1 MTASAAPVSGAAP
14 APGASPV
21 LTVDGLC
28 ISARTEGGLRPLV
41 SDLSFTLGHGETLAI
56 AGESGSGKSITSLAI
71 MGLLPPP
78 AVRIT
83 GGTVHLGATD
93 LARLP
98 EARMRAVRGD
108 RIAMIFQEPMTSL
121 NPVLSVGLQLTEAIR
136 AHTGTTREAARAQ
149 ALEALRAVR
158 LSQPEKR
165 LGQYPHELSGGM
177 RQRVMIAMALA
188 LRPEVLIADEPTTAL
203 DVTVQREVLDLLRE
217 LQRDLGTA
225 IILIT
230 HDMGV
235 VAEMA
240 DRVIV
245 MRAGR
250 AVEEGPVGRIFSAPR
265 ADYTRDLLAAVPRMG
280 RGEVSRR
287 TDHVPPNLSE
297 RDPSDAGHGRGA
309 DTAPAPPPVARLK
322 DVEVRYDL
330 RGGLLG
336 RVTHRVHAVEGVS
349 FEIRRGETFSLV
361 GESGCGK
368 STIARAM
375 VGLAPHRGRIEIAG
389 QSFAGLDPAGQKA
402 LRRRIQIVFQ
412 DPMAALNPRLTVGEL
427 VAEPLAIHRLG
438 TPSDQRAR
446 TADLLVRVGLSAD
459 QMSRYPH
466 EFSGGQRQRICIA
479 RALALQ
485 PDLII
490 ADEAVSALDVS
501 VQARVLS
508 LLRAL
513 QVEFGIAYLFIS
525 HDMAVVENIS
535 DRVAVMYLGQ
545 IVEMGSRAQIFGNPQ
560 HPYTR
565 RLIEAVP
572 VPDPAHHRAPT
583 VRLAG
588 EVPSPVHPIGG
599 GPARVSLRDLGN
611 GHLVADAAGWA

>member
-1 MTASAAPVSGAAP
+1 MTAELNLSGAAL
-14 APGASPV
+14 APV
-21 LTVDGLC
+21 LTVDRLC
-28 ISARTEGGLRPLV
+28 VSVRTESGLQPLV
-41 SDLSFTLGHGETLAI
+41 TDMSFTLRRGETLAI

-83 GGTVHLGATD
+83 GGRVCLGDTD
-93 LARLP
+93 LATLP
-98 EARMRAVRGD
+98 EAQMRDIRGA
-108 RIAMIFQEPMTSL
+108 RVAMIFQEPMTSL
-121 NPVLSVGLQLTEAIR
+121 NPVMTVGAQLTEAIR
-136 AHTGTTREAARAQ
+136 AHDPVSRAEAQTR
-149 ALEALRAVR
+149 ALEALRSVR
-158 LSQPEKR
+158 LSQPERR
-165 LGQYPHELSGGM
+165 LTQFPHELSGGM

-203 DVTVQREVLDLLRE
+203 DVTVQREVLDLLRD

-245 MRAGR
+245 MKAGR
-250 AVEEGPVGRIFSAPR
+250 MVEEAATPDLFARPQQ
-265 ADYTRDLLAAVPRMG
+265 DYTKALLAAVPRMG
-280 RGEVSRR
+280 SGVMR
-287 TDHVPPNLSE
+287 
-297 RDPSDAGHGRGA
+297 
-309 DTAPAPPPVARLK
+309 PPVAGGDSVATLR
-322 DVEVRYDL
+322 DVTVRFPL

-336 RVTHRVHAVEGVS
+336 RVTQTVHAVAGVS
-349 FEIRRGETFSLV
+349 FDIHRGETFSLV

-368 STIARAM
+368 STIAKAI
-375 VGLAPHRGRIEIAG
+375 VGLVPHGGRIEVAG
-389 QSFAGLDPAGQKA
+389 QSLQGLDTAAQKA
-402 LRRRIQIVFQ
+402 VRRRVQMVFQ
-412 DPMAALNPRLTVGEL
+412 DPMAALDPRMTVGNL
-427 VAEPLAIHRLG
+427 IAEPLVIHAIG
-438 TPSDQRAR
+438 TPATQRAL
-446 TADLLVRVGLSAD
+446 AGDLMQRVGLSAD
-459 QMSRYPH
+459 QLDRYPH

-490 ADEAVSALDVS
+490 ADESVSALDVS
-501 VQARVLS
+501 VQARVLD

-513 QVEFGIAYLFIS
+513 QQEFGIAFLFIS

-545 IVEMGSRAQIFGNPQ
+545 IVEMGTKAQIFGNPQ
-560 HPYTR
+560 HAYTR

-572 VPDPAHHRAPT
+572 VPDPAHPRGASA
-583 VRLAG
+583 RLSG
-588 EVPSPVHPIGG
+588 EVPSPVHPVGATV
-599 GPARVSLRDLGN
+599 PRVGLVDVGD
-611 GHLVADAAGWA
+611 GHLVATV

>member
-1 MTASAAPVSGAAP
+1 MTPAPHLASGAAL
-14 APGASPV
+14 APDMPPV

-28 ISARTEGGLRPLV
+28 VSVRTEQGLKPLV
-41 SDLSFTLGHGETLAI
+41 RDLSFTLKRGETLAI

-78 AVRIT
+78 AVRVT
-83 GGTVHLGATD
+83 GGQVRLGDTD
-93 LARLP
+93 LTRLP
-98 EARMRAVRGD
+98 ESRMRALRGD
-108 RIAMIFQEPMTSL
+108 RVAMIFQEPMTSL
-121 NPVLSVGLQLTEAIR
+121 NPVMTVGAQLIEAIC
-136 AHTGTTREAARAQ
+136 AHDPISRSTARSR
-149 ALEALRAVR
+149 ALEALKSVR
-158 LSQPEKR
+158 LSQPEQR
-165 LGQYPHELSGGM
+165 LDQYPHELSGGM

-203 DVTVQREVLDLLRE
+203 DVTVQREVLDLLRD

-245 MRAGR
+245 MKDGA
-250 AVEEGPVGRIFSAPR
+250 AVETATTAQIFANPSHP
-265 ADYTRDLLAAVPRMG
+265 YTQSLLAAVPRIG
-280 RGEVSRR
+280 AGAHRPDLVAEPIASLTDVS
-287 TDHVPPNLSE
+287 
-297 RDPSDAGHGRGA
+297 
-309 DTAPAPPPVARLK
+309 
-322 DVEVRYDL
+322 VRFPL

-336 RVTHRVHAVEGVS
+336 RVTRQVHAVEHVS
-349 FEIRRGETFSLV
+349 LTIRRGETFSLV

-375 VGLAPHRGRIEIAG
+375 VGLVPHQGKIEVAG
-389 QSFAGLDPAGQKA
+389 QSLAGLDRAGQKA
-402 LRRRIQIVFQ
+402 LRRRVQIVFQ
-412 DPMAALNPRLTVGEL
+412 DPMAALDPRMTVGNL
-427 VAEPLAIHRLG
+427 IAEPLVIHGIG
-438 TPSDQRAR
+438 TPAEHRAR
-446 TADLLVRVGLSAD
+446 AADLMARVGLSAD
-459 QMSRYPH
+459 QLDRYPH

-490 ADEAVSALDVS
+490 ADESVSALDVS
-501 VQARVLS
+501 VQARVLD

-513 QVEFGIAYLFIS
+513 QTEFGIAFLFIS

-545 IVEMGSRAQIFGNPQ
+545 IVEMGTRAQIFGNPQ

-572 VPDPAHHRAPT
+572 VPDPAH
-583 VRLAG
+583 VRPAVARLSG
-588 EVPSPVHPIGG
+588 EVPSPVHALGAGPDRVRLRDIGG
-599 GPARVSLRDLGN
+599 G
-611 GHLVADAAGWA
+611 HLVGAT